1 MYTEYLGPIDRNHLE
16 EATSILERA
25 ARFAQQGE
33 PISFPTETVYG
44 LGANILNEK
53 AIKRVFEIKK
63 RSSNHSIPVQIA
75 HLEQIPFIARE
86 VPTLFYEFARHFLPG
101 PLTIIL
107 KKNPLV
113 SSLLCGGKDTVA
125 IRISSDP
132 IANRIIELT
141 GCPLAVS
148 SANISGKPSPISA
161 KHVLEDLNGLI
172 ACIIDG
178 GEAEY
183 GLESTILSLEDPKA
197 PTLLRFGMISK
208 SQLEKIA
215 PIKVHPSA
223 YFTSYAFSHSNA
235 AIRLFSSWEEMKI
248 YLQLSVDCKRLIMSH
263 GEKPSL
269 FKECDHFQLTERN
282 LYHGLRLSQRDRYT
296 EILVLCDSPLLK
308 HEVLLNRL
316 KQLADV

>member
-1 MYTEYLGPIDRNHLE
+1 MYTEYLGPIDRNHLQ
-16 EATSILERA
+16 EATPILERA

-63 RSSNHSIPVQIA
+63 RNLNHALPIQIA
-75 HLEQIPFIARE
+75 HLEQVPFIARE
-86 VPTLFYEFARHFLPG
+86 IPSLFHEFARLFLPG
-101 PLTIIL
+101 PLTIVL
-107 KKNPLV
+107 KKNPHIL
-113 SSLLCGGKDTVA
+113 SLICGGKDSVA
-125 IRISSDP
+125 IRVSSDP

-148 SANISGKPSPISA
+148 SANLSGKPSPISA
-161 KHVLEDLNGLI
+161 KHVLEDFNGLI
-172 ACIIDG
+172 TCIVDG

-183 GLESTILSLEDPKA
+183 GLESTVLSLEDPTT

-208 SQLEKIA
+208 SQLEKVA
-215 PIKVHPSA
+215 PIQVHPSA
-223 YFTSYAFSHSNA
+223 YFTSNSFSHSNA
-235 AIRLFSSWEEMKI
+235 AIRLFSSWEEIKI

-263 GEKPSL
+263 GEKSPL
-269 FKECDHFQLTERN
+269 FKECDHFQLNERN
-282 LYHGLRLSQRDRYT
+282 LYQGLRFAQQDRYT

-308 HEVLLNRL
+308 HEVLLSRL
-316 KQLADV
+316 KQLAFV